1 MKQLLF
7 GLHPPVMGF
16 SSRSSNISNNSGS
29 NNNKKNGEKEKR
41 QQSFTRE
48 QIF

>member
-16 SSRSSNISNNSGS
+16 SSRSSNISNNDHIVFRTNWLDALSTLS
-29 NNNKKNGEKEKR
+29 AVVAVTN
-41 QQSFTRE
+41 
-48 QIF
+48 